1 LTKGSKFTKFLW
13 DNPMVKKKKPLS
25 LIPSTYAETLNALK
39 ERIRIAQVK
48 ASLSVNEKLL
58 ELYWDIG
65 KTIIEKQEEEGWG
78 SKIIEHMAKDLKAAF
93 PRMTGLSPRNMLY
106 MKQFAEAYPDFAIS
120 QQAAAKIPWGH
131 NMVLI
136 DRVKTVKERLWYAH
150 KTIENGWSRD
160 VLETWIDSDLY
171 SRQGKAVT
179 NFKATMPKTQSDL
192 ANAML
197 KDPYHFDFLTMQEDA
212 DERKIEEGLVAHM
225 QKLLTELGIGFA
237 FIGRQYKIEVEG
249 DEFLIDLLFYH
260 YKLRRFIV
268 VELKNTAF
276 KSEYAGKMSLYLAA
290 VNATLKHP
298 DDEPAI
304 GMILCRSG
312 KRLVIEYAISGSKKS
327 IGVATYKT
335 RLVESLPKELKSSLP
350 TVEEIEAELST
361 IKERGVVP
369 VVKSKKS
376 GHKKKADK

>member
-1 LTKGSKFTKFLW
+1 MIEKSG
-13 DNPMVKKKKPLS
+13 
-25 LIPSTYAETLNALK
+25 LIPPTYAETLNTLK
-39 ERIRIAQVK
+39 ERIRSAQIK

-65 KTIIEKQEEEGWG
+65 KTIIDKQKEEGWG
-78 SKIIEHMAKDLKAAF
+78 SKVIDRMAKDLKAAF
-93 PRMTGLSPRNMLY
+93 PKMTGLSTRNMLY
-106 MKQFAEAYPDFAIS
+106 MKQFAESYPDFAIT
-120 QQAAAKIPWGH
+120 QQVAAQIPWGH

-136 DRVKTVKERLWYAH
+136 DRIKDVKKRLWYAH
-150 KTIENGWSRD
+150 KTIENGWSRE

-179 NFKATMPKTQSDL
+179 NFETTMPKAQSDL
-192 ANAML
+192 ANEML

-212 DERKIEEGLVAHM
+212 DEREIEDGLVTHM

-237 FIGRQYKIEVEG
+237 FIGRQYKIEVDG
-249 DEFLIDLLFYH
+249 DEFFLDLLFYH

-268 VELKNTAF
+268 VELKNTPF
-276 KSEYAGKMSLYLAA
+276 KPEYAGKMAFYLAA

-312 KRLVIEYAISGSKKS
+312 KRLMIEYSLSDTKKS

-335 RLVESLPKELKSSLP
+335 KLAESLPKAFKDSLP
-350 TVEEIEAELST
+350 SVEQIEAEL
-361 IKERGVVP
+361 
-369 VVKSKKS
+369 KK
-376 GHKKKADK
+376 

>member
-1 LTKGSKFTKFLW
+1 
-13 DNPMVKKKKPLS
+13 MVKKKKSLS
-25 LIPSTYAETLNALK
+25 IIPATYEKTINALK
-39 ERIRIAQVK
+39 ERIRTAQIK
-48 ASLSVNEKLL
+48 ASLSVNEKML

-65 KTIIEKQEEEGWG
+65 RTIVEKQKVEGWG
-78 SKIIEHMAKDLKAAF
+78 AKVIDRMAKDLKAAF
-93 PRMTGLSPRNMLY
+93 PRMTGLSTRNMLY
-106 MKQFAEAYPDFAIS
+106 MKQFAEAYPDFAIT
-120 QQAAAKIPWGH
+120 QQVAAKIPWGH

-136 DRVKTVKERLWYAH
+136 DRVKNVKERLWYAH
-150 KTIENGWSRD
+150 KAIENGWSRD

-171 SRQGKAVT
+171 SRQGKAIT
-179 NFKATMPKTQSDL
+179 NFKSTMAKTQSNL
-192 ANAML
+192 ANEML

-212 DERKIEEGLVAHM
+212 DEREIEDGLVAHM

-237 FIGRQYKIEVEG
+237 FIGRQYKVEVEG
-249 DEFLIDLLFYH
+249 EEFLIDLLFYH

-276 KSEYAGKMSLYLAA
+276 KPEYAGKMAFYLTA

-312 KRLVIEYAISGSKKS
+312 KRLVIEYALSDTKKS

-335 RLVESLPKELKSSLP
+335 RLVESLPKGLKDKMP
-350 TVEEIEAELST
+350 TVTEIEYELNKLS
-361 IKERGVVP
+361 K
-369 VVKSKKS
+369 VKIRKT
-376 GHKKKADK
+376 KKK

>member
-1 LTKGSKFTKFLW
+1 MIEKSG
-13 DNPMVKKKKPLS
+13 
-25 LIPSTYAETLNALK
+25 LIPPTYVETLNTLK
-39 ERIRIAQVK
+39 ERIRSAQIK

-65 KTIIEKQEEEGWG
+65 KTIIDKQKEEGWG
-78 SKIIEHMAKDLKAAF
+78 SKVIDRMAKDLKAAF
-93 PRMTGLSPRNMLY
+93 PKMTGLSTRNMLY
-106 MKQFAEAYPDFAIS
+106 MKQFAESYPDFAIT
-120 QQAAAKIPWGH
+120 QQVAAQIPWGH

-136 DRVKTVKERLWYAH
+136 DRIKDVKKRLWYAH
-150 KTIENGWSRD
+150 KTIENGWSRE

-171 SRQGKAVT
+171 SRQGKAIT
-179 NFKATMPKTQSDL
+179 NFETTMPKAQSDL
-192 ANAML
+192 ANEML

-212 DERKIEEGLVAHM
+212 DEREIEDGLVTHM

-237 FIGRQYKIEVEG
+237 FIGRQYKIEVDG
-249 DEFLIDLLFYH
+249 DEFFLDLLFYH

-268 VELKNTAF
+268 VELKNTPF
-276 KSEYAGKMSLYLAA
+276 KPEYAGKMAFYLAA

-312 KRLVIEYAISGSKKS
+312 KRLMIEYSLSDTKKS

-335 RLVESLPKELKSSLP
+335 KLAESLPKAFKDSLP
-350 TVEEIEAELST
+350 SVEQIEAEL
-361 IKERGVVP
+361 
-369 VVKSKKS
+369 KK
-376 GHKKKADK
+376 